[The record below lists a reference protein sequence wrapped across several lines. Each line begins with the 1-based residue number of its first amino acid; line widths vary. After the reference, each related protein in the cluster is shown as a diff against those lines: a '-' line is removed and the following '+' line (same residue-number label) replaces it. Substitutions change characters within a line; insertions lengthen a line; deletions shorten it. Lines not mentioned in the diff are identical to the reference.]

1 MENTTVLNPT
11 QTPSPAPTIIPV
23 VGPQEKI
30 TSTSGGRQRVE
41 IITARE
47 VNTTIFTRIWI
58 LLASVILMIATCL
71 LIAYLHIYKMFI
83 RFKMPD
89 PFHDSRKHPLNDPHA
104 PRG

>member
-1 MENTTVLNPT
+1 MENTTTLDPT
-11 QTPSPAPTIIPV
+11 PIATPATIPV

-30 TSTSGGRQRVE
+30 TSTTGGRQRVE

-47 VNTTIFTRIWI
+47 VNTTMFTKTWI
-58 LLASVILMIATCL
+58 LLASVILMFATCL

-83 RFKMPD
+83 KFRMPD

-104 PRG
+104 ARG